1 MKLDA
6 VQEAFGKGR
15 REVPARNCGFVRE
28 MASFKKSNEV
38 NEYMDCSYCVIRS
51 GFLAV
56 PSRLT

>member
-28 MASFKKSNEV
+28 MASFKKSISIWIAAIVSSE
-38 NEYMDCSYCVIRS
+38 
-51 GFLAV
+51 AV
-56 PSRLT
+56 FWLCLHG